1 MFGGGGG
8 GGGVVSGFGFGLR
21 SLCGGVGKVLLLLL
35 SVLGPYFVSCW
46 RVASPVRQI
55 IIIMRSVLL
64 AFRGGGEAAL
74 ARHHRW
80 RHYSLRRHPPRFCAR
95 RNNVDVWRPRRGDD
109 HHSFQRCISAAASAP
124 PDDSFHGIS
133 LDMSRGGGR
142 AQADD
147 GDGGDGIREAE
158 VVTSEEDR
166 RITRALIEEA
176 TRAAMSAHRPHR
188 AGERDDGASSS
199 DDNGSNRNYSGP
211 YGRRLRMLD
220 EARRLHRDAD
230 ARRTLEYARSCMAV
244 GELQY
249 ELGRMDDSQDMYTTA
264 LQQLMTDVG
273 GDDCGDEGRGGLAA
287 RALISQCMH
296 SLGSIHAR
304 CGEYEEAYRWYDGAL
319 KRKTRLIDDVLPD
332 GGNAGDDATIGSI
345 CHHRYELGKTFN
357 GLAALEAIWGGDER
371 WEKAMSLFRE
381 AERNYLHG
389 LGVDKSSE
397 EGIYPL
403 KATGASSTEVTKA
416 VIRQMTPRS
425 VESLINVRSNMGE
438 LLRQRGQYEDAAEM
452 IASALNTARLAL
464 EDAHERAA
472 TTGDDGSVST
482 DIADGPSLDE
492 QRNAIVDLIIQNAGM
507 FMSANRFD
515 EAAEAYE
522 RALSSHVYFRRWSEG
537 NGTLGQLPNK
547 KTVLPAKTS
556 VSTKPPKLDLTAAT
570 KIEATIRRNLAD
582 ALAQIGQDNLSLEH
596 YAASLAIKRHIG
608 GDLHLEVA
616 HTLMDM
622 GALTGGPL
630 RDFAKALNC
639 FKEALYIYRTNL
651 EECSRA
657 NGINGD
663 DRNANSS
670 VQTFFDDEHTEEINR
685 SVEKALKNISL
696 IDAALLKDRDGA
708 TSKKRR

>member
-1 MFGGGGG
+1 
-8 GGGVVSGFGFGLR
+8 
-21 SLCGGVGKVLLLLL
+21 
-35 SVLGPYFVSCW
+35 
-46 RVASPVRQI
+46 
-55 IIIMRSVLL
+55 
-64 AFRGGGEAAL
+64 
-74 ARHHRW
+74 
-80 RHYSLRRHPPRFCAR
+80 
-95 RNNVDVWRPRRGDD
+95 
-109 HHSFQRCISAAASAP
+109 
-124 PDDSFHGIS
+124 
-133 LDMSRGGGR
+133 
-142 AQADD
+142 
-147 GDGGDGIREAE
+147 
-158 VVTSEEDR
+158 
-166 RITRALIEEA
+166 
-176 TRAAMSAHRPHR
+176 
-188 AGERDDGASSS
+188 
-199 DDNGSNRNYSGP
+199 
-211 YGRRLRMLD
+211 
-220 EARRLHRDAD
+220 
-230 ARRTLEYARSCMAV
+230 
-244 GELQY
+244 
-249 ELGRMDDSQDMYTTA
+249 
-264 LQQLMTDVG
+264 
-273 GDDCGDEGRGGLAA
+273 
-287 RALISQCMH
+287 
-296 SLGSIHAR
+296 
-304 CGEYEEAYRWYDGAL
+304 
-319 KRKTRLIDDVLPD
+319 
-332 GGNAGDDATIGSI
+332 
-345 CHHRYELGKTFN
+345 
-357 GLAALEAIWGGDER
+357 
-371 WEKAMSLFRE
+371 
-381 AERNYLHG
+381 
-389 LGVDKSSE
+389 
-397 EGIYPL
+397 
-403 KATGASSTEVTKA
+403 
-416 VIRQMTPRS
+416 
-425 VESLINVRSNMGE
+425 MGE

-452 IASALNTARLAL
+452 IASALETARLAL

-482 DIADGPSLDE
+482 DIVDGPSLDE

-537 NGTLGQLPNK
+537 NVTMGHLPNK
-547 KTVLPAKTS
+547 KTVLPANTS

-639 FKEALYIYRTNL
+639 FKEALYIYRSNL